1 MESRRLKLHEELV
14 DILGS
19 RNVYYDPPE
28 TIKMQYP
35 CIIYER
41 ESGHSD
47 YADNSTYRYT
57 QSYQLTYVDHGVDS
71 ETDILEKLLKHF
83 QMIRYSRHFVA
94 DNLHHDVF
102 YLYF

>member
-1 MESRRLKLHEELV
+1 MEGRRLKLHEELT
-14 DILGS
+14 DILGTS
-19 RNVYYDPPE
+19 NVYFDPPE
-28 TIKMQYP
+28 SIRMQYP

-41 ESGHSD
+41 ESGHID

-57 QSYQLTYVDHGVDS
+57 QEFQLTYVDHKVNN
-71 ETDILEKLLKHF
+71 DILMKLLNHF

-102 YLYF
+102 YLYY

>member
-1 MESRRLKLHEELV
+1 MESRRVKLHQELV
-14 DILGS
+14 DILGTS
-19 RNVYYDPPE
+19 HVYYDPPE
-28 TIKMQYP
+28 SIKMVYP

-57 QSYQLTYVDHGVDS
+57 QSYQVTYVNHAVENDVCK
-71 ETDILEKLLKHF
+71 KLLDHF